1 MIENDTAAPP
11 ASVVARDTAPACRTG
26 LGRQWYLVGVLAA
39 IYVLNYIDR
48 GALNLI
54 IDPIKADLHITDVQM
69 SLLIGLSFAALYSFL
84 SIPAGY
90 LADIMSRRLLL
101 GSAIIFWSCM
111 ASVCGFAGNYWQ
123 LFAGRVGLGV
133 GEAVLPPTAYSL
145 LRDGVRPEHRA
156 RAFSIY
162 HLGTGV
168 GTALGALIGGALF
181 ALGSHDAFHGVPIIG
196 DLKPWQ
202 LVIAIPGL
210 CGILASYLVFTI
222 REPARMVTTTGP
234 NASTFGD
241 LFRYVRQHRRVY
253 APLFASIVFGPMAV
267 SAWGAWL
274 PTAIGRSWGL
284 PTSQIGHMTGILS
297 LIALPFNA
305 LVIGYFMDRV
315 AQGGTRRHATV
326 WLAIGIGLTQL
337 IPAMFILL
345 APSIPLMWTGYA
357 LSMLLTNATG
367 VAGGLSLA
375 QITPSQLMGKAT
387 SFYFLVANL
396 LGLAIGPTVVALIS
410 AWLFTGR
417 LAIIHSMM
425 LCYPL
430 LTFCNVLFLGIFAVQ
445 LRRSQRRSS
454 GIIRT

>member
-1 MIENDTAAPP
+1 MALTKNDNASATLGAPSQRAA
-11 ASVVARDTAPACRTG
+11 AAGRTG
-26 LGRQWYLVGVLAA
+26 LIRQWYLVGVLATV
-39 IYVLNYIDR
+39 YVLNYIDR

-54 IDPIKADLHITDVQM
+54 VDPIKADLHITDLQM

-90 LADIMSRRLLL
+90 LADLMSRRLLL
-101 GSAIIFWSCM
+101 GGAIIFWSCM
-111 ASVCGFAGNYWQ
+111 ASVCGFAGSYWQ

-168 GTALGALIGGALF
+168 GTALGALIGGTLF
-181 ALGSHDAFHGVPIIG
+181 ALGTQGAFHGVPILG

-202 LVIAIPGL
+202 LVIAVPGL

-222 REPARMVTTTGP
+222 REPPRTVTTIGP
-234 NASTFGD
+234 KASTFGD
-241 LFRYVRQHRRVY
+241 LFRYIAQHRRVY

-284 PTSQIGHMTGILS
+284 PTSQIGHMTGILA
-297 LIALPFNA
+297 LVALPFNA
-305 LVIGYFMDRV
+305 LIIGYFMDRV
-315 AQGGTRRHATV
+315 AQGGTRRDATV

-337 IPAMFILL
+337 IPALFILL

-367 VAGGLSLA
+367 VAGALSLA

-387 SFYFLVANL
+387 SFYFLIANL
-396 LGLAIGPTVVALIS
+396 LGLAIGPTVVALVS
-410 AWLFTGR
+410 AWLFTGP

-430 LTFCNVLFLGIFAVQ
+430 LTACNVLFLGIFAVQ
-445 LRRSQRRSS
+445 LRRSQRAS
-454 GIIRT
+454 